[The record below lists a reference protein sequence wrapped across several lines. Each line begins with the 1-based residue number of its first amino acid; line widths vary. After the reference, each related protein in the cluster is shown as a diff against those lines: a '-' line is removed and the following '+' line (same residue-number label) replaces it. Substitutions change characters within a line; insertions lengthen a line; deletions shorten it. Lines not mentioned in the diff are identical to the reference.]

1 MYSAWRVVHKR
12 FPKLPAAAPQ
22 LRTHWLLILS
32 QGAADAQ
39 DHAEQA
45 CGIVELLW
53 CAARHSDATVS
64 AAAAAALA
72 QFPLA
77 TLEALEIERPLS
89 HWSQVRCTCLC
100 LLEPCLRLLCASQLK
115 NQLFCHLLSRSQHG
129 RRPISNASN
138 HCWECRRF

>member
-12 FPKLPAAAPQ
+12 FPKLPAAPQ

-53 CAARHSDATVS
+53 GAARHSDATVS

-77 TLEALEIERPLS
+77 TLEAFEIERPLS
-89 HWSQVRCTCLC
+89 HWSQVRCTSLC
-100 LLEPCLRLLCASQLK
+100 FASVCCAP
-115 NQLFCHLLSRSQHG
+115 RS
-129 RRPISNASN
+129 SNIICSGIAAPSPPDF
-138 HCWECRRF
+138 E